1 MIQEPHN
8 ILCDTDVTAL
18 VAETDPCFGLIC
30 LEVAAG
36 ELDDLPGLSQ
46 MQEI

>member
-1 MIQEPHN
+1 MILEPHN

-30 LEVAAG
+30 LE
-36 ELDDLPGLSQ
+36 LDDLPGLSQ